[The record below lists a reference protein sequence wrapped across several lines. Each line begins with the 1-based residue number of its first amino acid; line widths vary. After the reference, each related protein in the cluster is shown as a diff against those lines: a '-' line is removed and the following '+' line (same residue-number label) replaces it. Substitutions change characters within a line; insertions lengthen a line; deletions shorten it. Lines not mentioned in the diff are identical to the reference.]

1 MGKDRF
7 EPDGGGRPGQDLKE
21 GIDMELYTAEDL
33 KQMGET
39 WELLD
44 RLEEI
49 GPVRR
54 RELVAMV
61 RALAETARG
70 NRVTRE
76 YLERHLAAVSRYLPS
91 EVETFWAYY
100 LNGCRPESARRI
112 GRRLHI
118 DTSTVH
124 RHNRRVMEDLLVYVF
139 GIYGVFQGRAGQ
151 GENGV

>member
-1 MGKDRF
+1 
-7 EPDGGGRPGQDLKE
+7 
-21 GIDMELYTAEDL
+21 MELYTAEDL

-39 WELLD
+39 WKMLG

-49 GPVRR
+49 GPARR

-61 RALAETARG
+61 RALAEMARE
-70 NRVTRE
+70 NRIARE
-76 YLERHLAAVSRYLPS
+76 YLERHLAAVSRSLPS
-91 EVETFWAYY
+91 EVETFRAYY
-100 LNGCRPESARRI
+100 LNGCRSESARRI

-139 GIYGVFQGRAGQ
+139 GIYGVFQDKTNGRKC
-151 GENGV
+151 EP